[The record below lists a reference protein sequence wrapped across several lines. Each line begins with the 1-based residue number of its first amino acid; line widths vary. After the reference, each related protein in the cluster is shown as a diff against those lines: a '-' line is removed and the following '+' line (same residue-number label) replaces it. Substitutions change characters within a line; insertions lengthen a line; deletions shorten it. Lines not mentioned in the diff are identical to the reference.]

1 MSDGEKRTDGLK
13 ATLQM
18 CDEEGNASHFKS
30 TYYLLDLQ
38 HCLFFLL
45 LLKPETTNQV
55 WLVIPSVQHVTA
67 NFIMDNDFTAGFVK
81 REKAFSPLNGSK
93 WFIICVTFKPGD
105 VPWYTEEKKKRKKI
119 CFFIFPI

>member
-1 MSDGEKRTDGLK
+1 MPLILSLHIISSISSI
-13 ATLQM
+13 
-18 CDEEGNASHFKS
+18 AS
-30 TYYLLDLQ
+30 
-38 HCLFFLL
+38 FFLL

-105 VPWYTEEKKKRKKI
+105 VPWYTEEKKKEKKI
-119 CFFIFPI
+119 WFFIFPI